1 MFHTVCYVY
10 LTCLGDHYP
19 VLVSPYLLVLM
30 LPIMHFNF
38 SAQTEVVLKG
48 FIFKKG
54 LIKATVMRLFQVR
67 TIH

>member
-1 MFHTVCYVY
+1 MSRRPLSCIGV
-10 LTCLGDHYP
+10 
-19 VLVSPYLLVLM
+19 PYLLVLM

-67 TIH
+67 TIHG